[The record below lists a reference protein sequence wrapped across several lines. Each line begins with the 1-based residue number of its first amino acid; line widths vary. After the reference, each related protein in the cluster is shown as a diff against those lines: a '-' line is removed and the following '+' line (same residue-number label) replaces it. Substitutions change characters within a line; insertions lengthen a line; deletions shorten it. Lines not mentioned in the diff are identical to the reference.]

1 MLRLAA
7 DENFNGRILRGLRR
21 RFLTLDVIRIQ
32 DTDLGGLEDPEV
44 LAWAARE
51 GRVLLTHDTATMRGF
66 AADRVRRGKS
76 MPGIVTISSEA
87 AIGAALEDLALFL
100 QASEPGEWEG
110 QIVHLP
116 F

>member
-21 RFLTLDVIRIQ
+21 RLPNLDVIRIQ
-32 DTDLGGLEDPEV
+32 DTDLVGAEDPEI
-44 LAWAARE
+44 LDWAARE
-51 GRVLLTHDTATMRGF
+51 GRILLSHDTATMRGF
-66 AADRVRRGKS
+66 ATDRVNEGKRMS
-76 MPGIVTISSEA
+76 GVVVIASAA
-87 AIGAALEDLALFL
+87 AIGMVIEDLVLFL
-100 QASEPGEWEG
+100 QASEPREWEG